1 MPKVSDVSESEP
13 QVAYVAS
20 SASESENS
28 ELEVE
33 NSEDSEQSESEQI
46 EPARAERE
54 QSEEPETTSSDDD
67 DDDGESNDTDDSDG
81 ADGYDSDDDDNT
93 VGSQNTLKRR
103 LPSPEDPPE
112 DKALLIHQQRQ
123 EKRAKR
129 NHWTDEEKERLFE
142 KLKHGRASLVEIA
155 KHVGPGKSLR
165 HVAEYI
171 EHMQFWSNRLEP
183 VFPDDGDDSGD
194 GHTSAEEMVDT
205 RTRNNMLR
213 ITRRLIDGEEQVMVP
228 RLMQM
233 IQDIDSDGGDCG
245 EIVNHPAVHMFHR
258 DMVQNVARQY
268 YVKASFVVSPILYT
282 DLASELEK
290 FLRRIITRLITKH
303 TSNGTVVLAEN
314 ELPQIVASKLDVRQ
328 AIRDEGFGEDLRMS
342 AVQDHFTKLAH
353 LTRKRTSVYDPSTT
367 QGRARSAGY
376 ASKQP
381 SSPIEYSY
389 SDNDGSAALRDFII
403 DDDPVYKCAA
413 PSSRFGDG
421 DSDYDLSGEDDGSDE
436 DASVDVRV
444 SGTDTG
450 ESDGIHEEPT
460 ATGSSNDSD

>member
-1 MPKVSDVSESEP
+1 MPKVSDVSQSEP

-54 QSEEPETTSSDDD
+54 QSEEPETTSSDGG
-67 DDDGESNDTDDSDG
+67 DGGDESNDSDDSDG
-81 ADGYDSDDDDNT
+81 ADGYDSDDDDNI

-103 LPSPEDPPE
+103 PPSPEDSPE

-194 GHTSAEEMVDT
+194 GHTSAEEM
-205 RTRNNMLR
+205 
-213 ITRRLIDGEEQVMVP
+213 
-228 RLMQM
+228 M

-258 DMVQNVARQY
+258 DMVRNVARQY

-282 DLASELEK
+282 DLASELER
-290 FLRRIITRLITKH
+290 FLRRIITRLIIKH

-342 AVQDHFTKLAH
+342 A
-353 LTRKRTSVYDPSTT
+353 
-367 QGRARSAGY
+367 GRARSAGY
-376 ASKQP
+376 TSKLA
-381 SSPIEYSY
+381 SSPVEYSY

-413 PSSRFGDG
+413 PSSRFGNGDS
-421 DSDYDLSGEDDGSDE
+421 DSDYDLSGEDNGSDE
-436 DASVDVRV
+436 DASVDVRA
-444 SGTDTG
+444 SETDPG